1 MKPTAEQIKRAI
13 APPDYY
19 RAALPDIPLKRIGW
33 NDGGLCPFH
42 DDKRRGS
49 FRIHAETGGFMCF
62 ACGAGGGDIIAFEMK
77 RYGIGFSDALAKMA
91 KDWGLS

>member
-1 MKPTAEQIKRAI
+1 MRVTAELIKQAVRPA
-13 APPDYY
+13 DYY
-19 RAALPDIPLKRIGW
+19 RRALPALVLKRPAW

-42 DDKRRGS
+42 DDKQRGS

-77 RYGIGFSDALAKMA
+77 RHGIGFSDALAKMA
-91 KDWGLS
+91 QEWGFV